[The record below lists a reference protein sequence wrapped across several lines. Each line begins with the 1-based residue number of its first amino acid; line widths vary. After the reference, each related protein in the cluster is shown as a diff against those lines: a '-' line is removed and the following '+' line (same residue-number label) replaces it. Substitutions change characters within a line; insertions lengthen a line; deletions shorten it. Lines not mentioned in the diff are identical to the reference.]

1 MDARRQNG
9 ASEGE
14 QVDPSLNDTSLIK
27 GKADRKGAKQANR
40 KQGDDAERKRPSR
53 AEIQRREQ
61 EKTAQTASYFATLD
75 EIHDDMEYGDQDA
88 VHTWIT
94 IAGTLVDD
102 LREAR
107 ELFPADRVRSE
118 LPGNQM
124 LTLHSQSTIKSA
136 ASRFK
141 GLEVDEDVMASRLEA
156 EINSNQGRA

>member
-1 MDARRQNG
+1 MDARKQNG

-14 QVDPSLNDTSLIK
+14 QIDAPLNDMSLIK
-27 GKADRKGAKQANR
+27 GKADRKGAKQTNR
-40 KQGDDAERKRPSR
+40 KQSDDSERKRPSR

-75 EIHDDMEYGDQDA
+75 EIYDDMQYGDQDA

-107 ELFPADRVRSE
+107 ELFPADRVCSDP
-118 LPGNQM
+118 PGTQN
-124 LTLHSQSTIKSA
+124 TYFPFTVYDKISS
-136 ASRFK
+136 
-141 GLEVDEDVMASRLEA
+141 
-156 EINSNQGRA
+156 